1 MGIRDMELGE
11 CPHSSH
17 VSQWTIL
24 YISVVWLSYVFLC
37 MVCLSLVCLLTPSPL
52 PFIPPSLALLSASLL
67 PPHFPLFLTPS
78 LSCLS
83 PYSLLTSL
91 APPCSNNYGR
101 FGEGQVFGGWLC
113 TCNGWY
119 SGGLWIPRWLPYRL
133 LESNRDCQG
142 SRHHLA
148 TTHPLFG
155 HCIDRGCFIML
166 LCRTFVLYVLE
177 FQVLFR
183 LAHLAS
189 SARVKWSYSS
199 SDDQQ
204 YLLYSESNITS
215 NTLLCHLLAQLT
227 LSLSIFVCH
236 ELGIRQQ
243 VKMTLKCFP
252 KIQIAINYYFI
263 ILQNLLEKG
272 SYSHRRM
279 WGHATS
285 WLLYP
290 LIIHCHFIN
299 CSLSIILSASAS
311 LISYK
316 INKKLLLCNMHSALR
331 HR

>member
-1 MGIRDMELGE
+1 MIVVCVLVHG
-11 CPHSSH
+11 
-17 VSQWTIL
+17 VS
-24 YISVVWLSYVFLC
+24 
-37 MVCLSLVCLLTPSPL
+37 VCLCCTVAVCEKYVSDWFHSPSPH
-52 PFIPPSLALLSASLL
+52 FIPPSLPYSVCL
-67 PPHFPLFLTPS
+67 LTPS
-78 LSCLS
+78 LSCLP

-101 FGEGQVFGGWLC
+101 FGEGQVFGGWLR

-189 SARVKWSYSS
+189 SAQVKWSYSS

-204 YLLYSESNITS
+204 YLLYSE
-215 NTLLCHLLAQLT
+215 
-227 LSLSIFVCH
+227 
-236 ELGIRQQ
+236 
-243 VKMTLKCFP
+243 K
-252 KIQIAINYYFI
+252 
-263 ILQNLLEKG
+263 
-272 SYSHRRM
+272 
-279 WGHATS
+279 
-285 WLLYP
+285 
-290 LIIHCHFIN
+290 
-299 CSLSIILSASAS
+299 
-311 LISYK
+311 
-316 INKKLLLCNMHSALR
+316 
-331 HR
+331 